1 MTYLGKILTKFSQ
14 RHRQRIPNPPFLVY
28 HSVCFKK
35 ILLGTKIYNALVKIN
50 IIHYG
55 LVKGIQFRSICFEQ
69 TLFNYTCS
77 CLSVSPRAQFICF

>member
-14 RHRQRIPNPPFLVY
+14 RHKQRILNPPFLVY

-35 ILLGTKIYNALVKIN
+35 ILLGTKIYNALVKIY

-55 LVKGIQFRSICFEQ
+55 SVKGIRF
-69 TLFNYTCS
+69 
-77 CLSVSPRAQFICF
+77 

>member
-14 RHRQRIPNPPFLVY
+14 RHKQKKLNPPFLVY

-35 ILLGTKIYNALVKIN
+35 ILLGTKIYNALVKIY

-55 LVKGIQFRSICFEQ
+55 SVKGIQF
-69 TLFNYTCS
+69 
-77 CLSVSPRAQFICF
+77 